1 MKLRQIAEDF
11 IVEEINQFKLRD
23 EGDYK
28 MYSLEKRNI
37 ETFFLIS
44 HLSKKNNIP
53 SQEFGIAGLKDKH
66 AVTKQ
71 YFTIPKRFEIKTLR
85 EQNFKI
91 EFLGYVEK
99 GLETGDLIG
108 NRFEI
113 TVRAIRKGELEGI
126 KQKSRD
132 IEEIGVPN
140 YFDSQRFGSVQRKE
154 FIARYLMKK
163 DYKSAVKIYLTNYT
177 KFEPKMIKDEKRL
190 IAENFDH
197 LETLNLKTRALA
209 VIVEEYK
216 KNKSF
221 QEAYRKI
228 PENLR
233 QMFISAY
240 QSYIWNECIKE
251 VLRRTVDSKSLYTIE
266 YNIGNLIYYKK
277 LKGEEFSSIPKTFQ
291 SVSEEIEPTEF
302 EKDIINKVL
311 AKQGVTIPEFSI
323 KKETGN
329 YFKTHKRWILLK
341 PKDFVLSDF
350 EVDDIN
356 DQGKKNFFKVT
367 LSFTLPK
374 GSYATVVTKRVF
386 NT

>member
-11 IVEEINQFKLRD
+11 KVYEINNFDILHDGEYKL
-23 EGDYK
+23 
-28 MYSLEKRNI
+28 YSLEKKNI

-53 SQEFGIAGLKDKH
+53 SKEFGIAGLKDKH
-66 AVTKQ
+66 AITSQ
-71 YFTIPKRFEIKTLR
+71 YFTIHKRFDIKTLS

-91 EFLGYVEK
+91 KFLGFVNNK
-99 GLETGDLIG
+99 IETGDLHG

-126 KQKSRD
+126 KHKAKD
-132 IEEIGVPN
+132 IEDIGVPN
-140 YFDSQRFGSVQRKE
+140 YFDSQRFGSVQKKE
-154 FIARYLMKK
+154 FIAKYLMKK

-177 KFEPKMIKDEKRL
+177 KFEPKLIKDEKRL
-190 IAENFDH
+190 ISENFEK

-209 VIVEEYK
+209 VIIEEYK

-221 QEAYRKI
+221 KEAYKKI

-240 QSYIWNECIKE
+240 QSYIWNECVKE
-251 VLRRTVDSKSLYTIE
+251 VLRRNVDNKNLYTIE

-277 LKGEEFSSIPKTFQ
+277 LSDNEFSKIPKTFQ
-291 SVSEEIEPTEF
+291 SVSDEIEMTDF
-302 EKDIINKVL
+302 EKPIIEKVL
-311 AKQGVTIPEFSI
+311 AKQIVTIPEFGI
-323 KKETGN
+323 KKETDN
-329 YFKTHKRWILLK
+329 YFKTHKRWIILK
-341 PKDFVLSDF
+341 PKEFVLSKF
-350 EVDDIN
+350 EVDELN
-356 DQGKKNFFKVT
+356 DKGGKNFFKTTV
-367 LSFTLPK
+367 SFILPK
-374 GSYATVVTKRVF
+374 GSYATVVTKRIF